1 MKNLLVKIVG
11 SAMVL
16 FLFTGLSFAQET
28 GTGNKSKNQEKT
40 MVKEQNQAGELNQ
53 VNQQYRERFRASLT
67 QEQKD
72 ILENREMNQNEKKKA
87 FKNSLNEQQR
97 TMLRENEQL
106 RKEQKNMFKNSASEE
121 QKQQMRQNKENTRT
135 QAGKQGQGK

>member
-1 MKNLLVKIVG
+1 MVKIVG

-28 GTGNKSKNQEKT
+28 GTGNKSKNQ
-40 MVKEQNQAGELNQ
+40 AGEMNQ
-53 VNQQYRERFRASLT
+53 VNQQNRERFRASLT
-67 QEQKD
+67 EEQKN

-87 FKNSLNEQQR
+87 FKKSLNEQQR
-97 TMLRENEQL
+97 TMLREDEQL

-135 QAGKQGQGK
+135 QSGKQGQGK